1 MPKEGVTFRNMVW
14 LADFPDGPRV
24 LKGVDR
30 TYKKPNSSPC
40 PAKGSPFAVDSQP
53 HSWQWFKWYYVAKDR
68 RRCQSQSLLI
78 SRTSRFI
85 YCRAYDIFEGKEKT
99 TLLNDANGLSSV
111 AGLLDN
117 A

>member
-1 MPKEGVTFRNMVW
+1 MPKEGVTFRNMPW
-14 LADFPDGPRV
+14 IADFPEGPCIY
-24 LKGVDR
+24 KGVNIAH
-30 TYKKPNSSPC
+30 KKPNKKPC
-40 PAKGSPFAVDSQP
+40 PEKGTPFDVDSEP
-53 HSWQWFKWYYVAKDR
+53 HSWQWFKWSYTAKDLKHY
-68 RRCQSQSLLI
+68 QSQSLLI

-99 TLLNDANGLSSV
+99 TLLNDANALSSV